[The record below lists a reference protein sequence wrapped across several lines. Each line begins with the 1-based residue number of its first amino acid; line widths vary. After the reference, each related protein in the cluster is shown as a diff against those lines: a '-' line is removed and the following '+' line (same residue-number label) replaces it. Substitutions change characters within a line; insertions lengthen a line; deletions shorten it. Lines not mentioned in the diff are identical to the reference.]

1 MITRSSSNS
10 TWRCDTRVRFDSPR
24 ARSDTHLTNT
34 LRLLLSLSRS
44 LALLASSL
52 SRPLSRALSA
62 SRPRVLALLIILAL
76 TLALALDRRDLAAR
90 MRVCKGRRVALCDY
104 CEHAGCVEWLRRPRS
119 PVVRRVH
126 WHQPERV
133 QSRGANLALSHRS
146 RLRSFPPFV
155 TTGVLIPQGPKLE
168 RSLGRPCSSQ
178 GGACVS

>member
-1 MITRSSSNS
+1 MTRGSSSL

-24 ARSDTHLTNT
+24 ARSDTHLVNT

-62 SRPRVLALLIILAL
+62 SRLRVLALLIILAL
-76 TLALALDRRDLAAR
+76 TLALALARRDLAAR
-90 MRVCKGRRVALCDY
+90 MRVGEGRRVALCDY

-155 TTGVLIPQGPKLE
+155 TTGVPIP
-168 RSLGRPCSSQ
+168 
-178 GGACVS
+178 